1 MKRIKP
7 GFTLA
12 EVLITLGIIGVV
24 AAIVMPSIMT
34 NYTYKTVGVKLSK
47 FASQL
52 EAATRPYVVQNTSFT
67 GTDADITEFVTESFI
82 IKNLDDVTFTEHTC
96 TTNDEEPACEG
107 KNSGDKVKV
116 ASPLTSTATRD
127 DFGPLGTPNDTDN
140 RVISLK
146 DGTSLIVYPIA
157 NYDDDDMIN
166 NDQVGE
172 VVWGVSFA
180 PEVNGLPRAIN
191 KTYKFAITELGY
203 VYPDMQDTCLRSIY
217 EADFQTTTKS
227 FTEDRGC
234 KSGEAKKDDGGA
246 GAGAGAGS

>member
-82 IKNLDDVTFTEHTC
+82 IKNLDDVAFTDHVCEGV
-96 TTNDEEPACEG
+96 NDDEPACNGQEAG
-107 KNSGDKVKV
+107 TTVRV

-127 DFGPLGTPNDTDN
+127 VFTPLGEFTAAN

-146 DGTSLIVYPIA
+146 DGTSLIVYRIE
-157 NYDDDDMIN
+157 NYGDDDMIN

-191 KTYKFAITELGY
+191 KTYKFAVTELGY
-203 VYPDMQDTCLRSIY
+203 VYPDVADDCLRSIY

-227 FTEDRGC
+227 FTDTNRC
-234 KSGEAKKDDGGA
+234 KLGA
-246 GAGAGAGS
+246 PANADNGD

>member
-52 EAATRPYVVQNTSFT
+52 EAATRPYVVQNTSFM
-67 GTDADITEFVTESFI
+67 GEEADITEFVTESFI
-82 IKNLDDVTFTEHTC
+82 IKNLEEIGFEQHTC
-96 TTNDEEPACEG
+96 AENDKEPACNG
-107 KNSGDKVKV
+107 KKTGDEVRV
-116 ASPLTSTATRD
+116 ALPLTSDPTRE
-127 DFGPLGTPNDTDN
+127 DFGALGESNGDN
-140 RVISLK
+140 KVISLK
-146 DGTSLIVYPIA
+146 DGTSLIVYSIT
-157 NYDDDDMIN
+157 NYGDDPMIN
-166 NDQVGE
+166 DDQVGE

-191 KTYKFAITELGY
+191 KTYKFAVTELGY
-203 VYPDMQDTCLRSIY
+203 VYPDVADDCLRSIY

-227 FTEDRGC
+227 FTEDNGC
-234 KSGEAKKDDGGA
+234 KSGEAKKDDGA